1 MTNDEQGKYWIY
13 DPNKF
18 EFVEGGVFYLGKRY
32 ASIQRILYC
41 KNAIVENTTPPPPPP
56 PPPSQENESSG
67 DGDDSVKDKLRVKGN
82 SVMYTNVLSSSLYYY
97 RYSKL
102 HWSDLLC
109 ENWF

>member
-1 MTNDEQGKYWIY
+1 MQ
-13 DPNKF
+13 
-18 EFVEGGVFYLGKRY
+18 
-32 ASIQRILYC
+32 
-41 KNAIVENTTPPPPPP
+41 IVDDTTPPPPPP
-56 PPPSQENESSG
+56 PPLPHSSQENESSG
-67 DGDDSVKDKLRVKGN
+67 DDSVKDKPQVKGN